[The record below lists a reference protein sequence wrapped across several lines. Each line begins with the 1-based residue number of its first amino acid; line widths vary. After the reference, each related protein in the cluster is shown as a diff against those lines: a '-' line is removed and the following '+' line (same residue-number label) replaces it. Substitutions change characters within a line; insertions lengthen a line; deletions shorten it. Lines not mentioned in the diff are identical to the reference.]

1 MRLRQLEVI
10 LDLDTTMVVAIA
22 SLVLATGFLILFAYL
37 NRKKLSDAFENAQ
50 ADSQKILEKARKEA
64 DNLIQSSL
72 KEAKDEAR
80 KRRKQFED
88 ESKRKRNEYQKQEN
102 KVRQREQALEQRIDQ
117 INSRERSME
126 EKEKKLYQ
134 EEKKYLR
141 KIAECEVN
149 IEKTQKTLEKIANMS
164 ADEAKKELMASLEEQ
179 AKKDA
184 QKAIREIEIDTR
196 KEASLR
202 AQSIISLAVQRL
214 SGEYVNDSTI
224 SVVAL
229 PNEEMKGRI
238 IGREGRNIR
247 AIEQSTGVDLII
259 DDTPEAVIISCFN
272 PVRREIAKIT
282 LERLIADGRIH
293 PARIEETAERV
304 TEDFD
309 QILTEHGEQAAFD
322 VAITDLHPEI
332 LNYLGKLKYKTAGL
346 QSVLQHVVE
355 TAHICGMIASEL
367 GINVKKAKRAG
378 LLHDV
383 GKAVDQEAEGHHAI
397 LGAQLCEKYGE
408 HPDIVEAIKLHHE
421 ENLSQANP
429 LTICLGAANALSSA
443 RPGARKEVLETYIKR
458 LEDMEQIVK
467 GFDGIDEA
475 FVLQA
480 GREVRALVSPDG
492 LSDDEIIDISN
503 NIVSRLRTELTFPG
517 QIRISVLRESKYV

>member
-1 MRLRQLEVI
+1 MNSDIVI
-10 LDLDTTMVVAIA
+10 IVLV
-22 SLVLATGFLILFAYL
+22 SLLGLAVGVLILGAYL
-37 NRKKLSDAFENAQ
+37 NKNKMSEAFEKAQ
-50 ADSQKILEKARKEA
+50 ADSQKILEGARREA
-64 DNLIQSSL
+64 DSLIKSSL

-80 KRRKQFED
+80 KRRKQFEE
-88 ESKRKRNEYQKQEN
+88 ESKRKRGEYQKLEQ
-102 KVRQREQALEQRIDQ
+102 KTRQREQALEQRIDQ

-126 EKEKKLYQ
+126 EKEKKLYH

-141 KIAECEVN
+141 KIAECEIN

-164 ADEAKKELMASLEEQ
+164 ADEAKRELMASLEEQ

-184 QKAIREIEIDTR
+184 QQVIRQIELDTK
-196 KEASLR
+196 KEASKK

-224 SVVAL
+224 SVVSL

-272 PVRREIAKIT
+272 PIRREIAKIT

-304 TEDFD
+304 TEEFD
-309 QILTEHGEQAAFD
+309 QILTDHGEQAAFD
-322 VAITDLHPEI
+322 VAITDLHPEM
-332 LNYLGKLKYKTAGL
+332 LNYLGKLKYKTTGL
-346 QSVLQHVVE
+346 QSVLQHAVE

-367 GINVKKAKRAG
+367 GINVKRAKRAG
-378 LLHDV
+378 LLHDI
-383 GKAVDQEAEGHHAI
+383 GKAVDQEAEGHHAT

-408 HPDIVEAIKLHHE
+408 HADIVEAIKLHHE
-421 ENLSQANP
+421 EDLTMANP
-429 LTICLGAANALSSA
+429 LTICVNAANALSGA

-458 LEDMEQIVK
+458 LVDMEEIVK
-467 GFDGIDEA
+467 DFEGIEEA

-480 GREVRALVSPDG
+480 GREVRALVSPGG
-492 LSDDEIIDISN
+492 LNDEEIIDISN
-503 NIVSRLRTELTFPG
+503 NIVSKLRNELTFPG
-517 QIRISVLRESKYV
+517 QVRISVLRESKYIDYAK

>member
-1 MRLRQLEVI
+1 MNSDIIIII
-10 LDLDTTMVVAIA
+10 LV
-22 SLVLATGFLILFAYL
+22 SLVGLVLGILVLGAYL

-50 ADSQKILEKARKEA
+50 SESHKILDQARKEA
-64 DNLIQSSL
+64 DELIKSSL
-72 KEAKDEAR
+72 KEAKEDAR
-80 KRRKQFED
+80 KRRKQFEED
-88 ESKRKRNEYQKQEN
+88 AKRKRGEYQKLEQ
-102 KVRQREQALEQRIDQ
+102 KVRQREQSLDQRVDQ
-117 INSRERSME
+117 LNSRERSIE
-126 EKEKKLYQ
+126 EKERKLYQ
-134 EEKKYLR
+134 DEKKYLR
-141 KIAECEVN
+141 KIAECELN
-149 IEKTQKTLEKIANMS
+149 IEKTQKTLEKVANMS
-164 ADEAKKELMASLEEQ
+164 ADQAKKELMSSLEEQ
-179 AKKDA
+179 AKKEAQQVIRQIELDTKKEAA
-184 QKAIREIEIDTR
+184 QK
-196 KEASLR
+196 

-272 PVRREIAKIT
+272 PIRREIAKIT
-282 LERLIADGRIH
+282 LDRLIADGRIH

-304 TEDFD
+304 TEEFD
-309 QILTEHGEQAAFD
+309 QILTDHGEQAAFD

-332 LNYLGKLKYKTAGL
+332 LNYLGKLKYKTTGL
-346 QSVLQHVVE
+346 QSVLQHAVE
-355 TAHICGMIASEL
+355 TAHVSGMIAAEL
-367 GINVKKAKRAG
+367 GINVKRAKRAG
-378 LLHDV
+378 LLHDI
-383 GKAVDQEAEGHHAI
+383 GKAVDQEAEGHHAL

-408 HPDIVEAIKLHHE
+408 HADIIEAIKLHHE
-421 ENLSQANP
+421 EDLSHTTP
-429 LTICLGAANALSSA
+429 LTICLSAANALSGA

-467 GFDGIDEA
+467 GFDGIEEA

-480 GREVRALVSPDG
+480 GREVRALVSPEG

-503 NIVSRLRTELTFPG
+503 NIVSKLRNELTFPG
-517 QIRISVLRESKYV
+517 QIRISVLRESKYVDYAK